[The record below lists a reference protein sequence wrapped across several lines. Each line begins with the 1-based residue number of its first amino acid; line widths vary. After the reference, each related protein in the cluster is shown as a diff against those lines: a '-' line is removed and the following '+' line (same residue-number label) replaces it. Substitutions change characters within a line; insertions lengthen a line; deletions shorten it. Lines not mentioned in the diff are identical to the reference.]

1 MSSSSTSKKRKLG
14 ENEQKF
20 YAVRA
25 GKQPGVYLTWKECQ
39 DNTTGFKGA
48 SYKSFLSRKEAQ
60 DFVDGKPTGSNP
72 GGKFYGVAVGK
83 KPGVYEDWAIA
94 SMQIKDVKG
103 PKYKKF
109 DTREE
114 AEEFVR
120 SGGKIPAAT
129 SAKEKKEKKANGK
142 EIAQEDEEEEEKVVK
157 KAKVGSS
164 GSKRKTTVYT
174 DGSSLGNGQVG
185 SVAGVGVWFG
195 DMDSRNVSEPLEG
208 MPQTNNRAELTGIL
222 KALEIAP
229 KDRDLEIIT
238 DSNYSINCV
247 TAWYKNWMKKGWKT
261 STNKDVENQDL
272 IKEIRKK
279 IEERDAE
286 EVVTT
291 FTWIKGHDNDPGN
304 EAADR
309 LAVAGAHLGRARQLQ

>member
-1 MSSSSTSKKRKLG
+1 MSTASKKRKLG
-14 ENEQKF
+14 EGEQKY

-60 DFVDGKPTGSNP
+60 DFVDGKASGSGTGD
-72 GGKFYGVAVGK
+72 KFYGVAVGK
-83 KPGVYEDWAIA
+83 KPGVYEDWSEA
-94 SMQIKDVKG
+94 QLQVTDVKG

-109 DTREE
+109 ATRAE

-120 SGGKIPAAT
+120 TGGKVPT
-129 SAKEKKEKKANGK
+129 AKEKKEKKEKGVGK
-142 EIAQEDEEEEEKVVK
+142 EVLDDEEEKVVK
-157 KAKVGSS
+157 KQKV

-174 DGSSLGNGQVG
+174 DGSSLGNGKAG
-185 SVAGVGVWFG
+185 SAAGVGVWFG
-195 DMDSRNVSEPLEG
+195 NMDSRNVSEPLEG

-222 KALEIAP
+222 RALEIAP
-229 KDRDLEIIT
+229 RDRDLEIIT

-247 TAWYKNWMKKGWKT
+247 TVWYQNWMKKDWKT

-272 IKEIRKK
+272 IRGIREL
-279 IEERDAE
+279 IDEREKLKLD
-286 EVVTT
+286 TT
-291 FTWIKGHDNDPGN
+291 FTWIRGHDNDPGN

-309 LAVAGAHLGRARQLQ
+309 LAVAGAHLGRARQ